1 MGFFSRF
8 EDRAEGMIE
17 GSSGRGG
24 IEPVKLAK
32 RAAKEMEREKM
43 VGVGHE
49 YAPTLYNVLVS
60 PAAASCSTARRSS
73 ASSWTTASNAESS
86 ISSPRA

>member
-32 RAAKEMEREKM
+32 RAAKEM
-43 VGVGHE
+43 
-49 YAPTLYNVLVS
+49 
-60 PAAASCSTARRSS
+60 
-73 ASSWTTASNAESS
+73 
-86 ISSPRA
+86 